1 MILLATRLV
10 LPYGIGI
17 KLELDEL
24 KDIMTEFGVS
34 MPDEEVR
41 EMFADVR
48 DTYYVTEMYR
58 REVSQ
63 RMHSNVIL
71 RRIPTIRDQ

>member
-1 MILLATRLV
+1 MLA
-10 LPYGIGI
+10 YGIGI

-48 DTYYVTEMYR
+48 DTYYMTEMYR

-63 RMHSNVIL
+63 RMHSNVIF

>member
-10 LPYGIGI
+10 LAYGIGI

-48 DTYYVTEMYR
+48 ALYFVTEMYR
-58 REVSQ
+58 QELSQ
-63 RMHSNVIL
+63 RMHSNVIF